1 MVGWYPLT
9 GRGMT
14 TVTMRDWPARR
25 WVAALLGAT
34 VAALV
39 VAIPTGIIHTAF
51 YVRMTPVL
59 WWNYPV
65 WIATAVLSGLI
76 LATYVSTGLASSVSS
91 RVGVSANALSLLAVG
106 CPICNKL
113 VVVAVGVSGA
123 LDLWAPVQPV
133 IGVMSVGV
141 LVWALRL
148 RIRGERACPTSRVGQ
163 EFGNSAGFGGAGAAK
178 L

>member
-91 RVGVSANALSLLAVG
+91 RVG
-106 CPICNKL
+106 
-113 VVVAVGVSGA
+113 
-123 LDLWAPVQPV
+123 
-133 IGVMSVGV
+133 SVRMRCRCWQSDV
-141 LVWALRL
+141 RYATNW
-148 RIRGERACPTSRVGQ
+148 
-163 EFGNSAGFGGAGAAK
+163 
-178 L
+178 

>member
-1 MVGWYPLT
+1 MK
-9 GRGMT
+9 

-25 WVAALLGAT
+25 WVAAFLGAM

-76 LATYVSTGLASSVSS
+76 LATYVSTELASSVSS

-113 VVVAVGVSGA
+113 VVMAIGVSGA

-133 IGVMSVGV
+133 IGIVSVGV
-141 LVWALRL
+141 MVWALRL
-148 RIRGERACPTSRVGQ
+148 RIQGERACPTPRVGKQ
-163 EFGNSAGFGGAGAAK
+163 LGDSAGFGSAGAAK